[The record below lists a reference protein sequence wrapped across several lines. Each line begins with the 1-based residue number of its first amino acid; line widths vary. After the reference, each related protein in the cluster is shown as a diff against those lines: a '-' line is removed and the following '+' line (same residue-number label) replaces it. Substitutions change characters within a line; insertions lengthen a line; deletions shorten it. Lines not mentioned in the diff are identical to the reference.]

1 MPIKKIY
8 LLYHCEYIN
17 LPYIPAL
24 NELSEKKTFFGWE
37 VPFQGYFCY
46 TLCTLQPNV
55 PCILFICLTLN
66 VPCILFICLTLNT
79 LCTHVIYTSCNA
91 SYKDAM

>member
-24 NELSEKKTFFGWE
+24 NELSEKKNILWLGGSIPGVFLLHF
-37 VPFQGYFCY
+37 VYFA
-46 TLCTLQPNV
+46 T
-55 PCILFICLTLN
+55 
-66 VPCILFICLTLNT
+66 
-79 LCTHVIYTSCNA
+79 
-91 SYKDAM
+91 

>member
-8 LLYHCEYIN
+8 LLYHCEYKN

-24 NELSEKKTFFGWE
+24 NEFSEKKTFCGWE

-46 TLCTLQPNV
+46 TLCTLQPKV
-55 PCILFICLTLN
+55 L
-66 VPCILFICLTLNT
+66 CILFICLTLNT
-79 LCTHVIYTSCNA
+79 LYTHVIYTSCNA